1 MKALGCQNA
10 EKRSKIAIRYP
21 QIYDTDLKSVMKSE
35 CGSKNFGLALQF
47 LAVPVHVMECEM
59 IHSAIT
65 GVGANT
71 LVLIP
76 IVCGR
81 SNKEMEILK
90 KKYFELYTVDLGSTL
105 AGELGGDLES
115 LVLNCMQ
122 ASEETY
128 DPNFHNNDLMKD
140 DMETIYK
147 AGQGSFGTN
156 EKGLFKILSQ
166 RPSKYLK
173 ELNLKYADKHGYT
186 VVKVLEKELG
196 GKVEEAASFMLG
208 MKLKPYDAIAS
219 LIKSACAGF
228 GTNELLLTCS
238 VLRYQSVMKEVME
251 AHIELCKSFRIFD
264 LNFFVMLLP
273 QGNQFSHL
281 FSFPL

>member
-1 MKALGCQNA
+1 MKVLGSQNA
-10 EKRSKIAIRYP
+10 ENRCKIAIRYP
-21 QIYDTDLKSVMKSE
+21 QIYGNDLKSVMKSE

-59 IHSAIT
+59 IHEAIT
-65 GVGANT
+65 GVGGNT

-81 SNKEMEILK
+81 SNQEMEILK
-90 KKYFELYTVDLGSTL
+90 KKYFKLYTVDLGNAL

-122 ASEETY
+122 ASEEIY
-128 DPNFHNNDLMKD
+128 DANFHDNDLMND
-140 DMETIYK
+140 DLETIYK

-166 RPSKYLK
+166 RPSKYLR

-186 VVKVLEKELG
+186 IAKVLEKELG
-196 GKVEEAASFMLG
+196 GKVEEAASFMIG
-208 MKLKPYDAIAS
+208 MKLKPYEAIAH

-238 VLRYQSVMKEVME
+238 LIRYQSVMKEVME
-251 AHIELCKSFRIFD
+251 AHIELCK
-264 LNFFVMLLP
+264 FFE
-273 QGNQFSHL
+273 
-281 FSFPL
+281 